1 MILTKLSKS
10 ILNTA
15 GISLALLALTAG
27 ASLAQ
32 QNQSQTSGCP
42 CCKQM
47 MGQGSHS

>member
-1 MILTKLSKS
+1 MILTNRSKTLLSV
-10 ILNTA
+10 A

-32 QNQSQTSGCP
+32 DTPQTSGC

-47 MGQGSHS
+47 MGQGSRS